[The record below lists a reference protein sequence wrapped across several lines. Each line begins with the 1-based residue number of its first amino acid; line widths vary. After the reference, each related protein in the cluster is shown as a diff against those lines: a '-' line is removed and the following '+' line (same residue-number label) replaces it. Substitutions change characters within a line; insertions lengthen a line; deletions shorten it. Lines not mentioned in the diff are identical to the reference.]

1 MTNQQLTIFH
11 NQVGYRI
18 DNEIDFRKVSHRAQ
32 ELLSGEPPYR
42 VFDSYDEV
50 TFSTFIDAI
59 HQKPINITPTIVKPI
74 TQLIIDWS
82 APFVAQE
89 IQKQVISHNDINLM
103 ISFLCC
109 STSIYPQFYSFIST
123 HSNSIMKKYPDFYNL
138 PVEVLGSLFLPNLES
153 HSLLKTTAEFRKT
166 FDSIQ
171 EEYKKLENTSN
182 SYFDDADITIDYFDV
197 GKENDELPG
206 DEIIEPEIEAQQLK
220 EEIEKLKQ
228 QKSNW
233 ESRLNSVRIKIAQ
246 TQNQIPVYKEQTSDK
261 LSQIQ
266 DILQLYD
273 SELKQL
279 NSINQEVADYEKQIH
294 DFKKHIEMMK
304 KET

>member
-11 NQVGYRI
+11 NNVEYRI
-18 DNEIDFRKVSHRAQ
+18 DNVIEFRKASPRAQ

-59 HQKPINITPTIVKPI
+59 HQKPLNITPTIIKPI
-74 TQLIIDWS
+74 TQIIINWS

-89 IQKQVISHNDINLM
+89 IQKQVISQNDINLI

-123 HSNSIMKKYPDFYNL
+123 HSNSIMKKYPNFYTL

-153 HSLLKTTAEFRKT
+153 HPLPKTTSEFRKT
-166 FDSIQ
+166 FDFIQ

-182 SYFDDADITIDYFDV
+182 FKFD
-197 GKENDELPG
+197 
-206 DEIIEPEIEAQQLK
+206 
-220 EEIEKLKQ
+220 
-228 QKSNW
+228 
-233 ESRLNSVRIKIAQ
+233 
-246 TQNQIPVYKEQTSDK
+246 
-261 LSQIQ
+261 
-266 DILQLYD
+266 
-273 SELKQL
+273 
-279 NSINQEVADYEKQIH
+279 
-294 DFKKHIEMMK
+294 
-304 KET
+304 